1 MRYGADS
8 RNARSLAVNQ
18 PGRQP
23 AGPISHPAG
32 AGATE
37 GDSRKQGSGGAVRDM
52 RGELSALVRQQRIK
66 LAVKQSGPPKKDIGH
81 VRGITGREVL
91 R

>member
-1 MRYGADS
+1 MERIRETLDLLQLIS
-8 RNARSLAVNQ
+8 RTANRQARSHIP
-18 PGRQP
+18 PGP
-23 AGPISHPAG
+23 ALRRG
-32 AGATE
+32 TL
-37 GDSRKQGSGGAVRDM
+37 RKQGSGGAVRNV
-52 RGELSALVRQQRIK
+52 RGELSALVRQQHIK